1 MHFEDLQMAEGE
13 GALEKQATVG
23 GLDTVFIASS
33 LLKLPWLIFWN
44 LILQMQFLLFL
55 KVWLAN

>member
-1 MHFEDLQMAEGE
+1 MAEGE

-33 LLKLPWLIFWN
+33 LLKLPWFIFWN